1 MLKRETKLWV
11 TLSPRTGG
19 QDVNLRLLQ
28 KVKRNKT
35 MSTSCEIKA
44 SVFDL
49 FKECLDYMNEIC

>member
-28 KVKRNKT
+28 KVKQNKSMPT
-35 MSTSCEIKA
+35 NCEIKP
-44 SVFDL
+44 SSFDL
-49 FKECLDYMNEIC
+49 